1 MGTVLTSQISIHEE
15 INSRLK
21 SECCHFSAEH
31 FFCQF
36 TAQKYE
42 EYDISNC
49 NFDFFFCGCVT
60 WLLIQ
65 RVECSRLRV
74 FENRVMW
81 RILWPKRD

>member
-31 FFCQF
+31 FFASSLPKNMKSMIYQ
-36 TAQKYE
+36 T
-42 EYDISNC
+42 IILT
-49 NFDFFFCGCVT
+49 FFYGCVT

-65 RVECSRLRV
+65 RVDCSRLRV